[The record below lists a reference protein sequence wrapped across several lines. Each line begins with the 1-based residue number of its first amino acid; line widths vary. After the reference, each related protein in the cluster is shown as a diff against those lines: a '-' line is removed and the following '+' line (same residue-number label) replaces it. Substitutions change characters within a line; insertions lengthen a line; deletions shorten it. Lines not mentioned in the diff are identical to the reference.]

1 MNWEIYSKETKQKLE
16 LLNEYQKETEITEKY
31 LLSEVEHKFSYNS
44 FCTIS
49 VVSTKNLS
57 GKTYV
62 LNKISDSKLKEGEMF
77 KENKQDISF
86 KIPKKNEDK
95 NYLLID
101 TKFLN
106 EPISMLELKKNLKMV
121 KKI

>member
-1 MNWEIYSKETKQKLE
+1 
-16 LLNEYQKETEITEKY
+16 
-31 LLSEVEHKFSYNS
+31 
-44 FCTIS
+44 